1 MIYLFIDQT
10 KKLGIS
16 AENTLRVI
24 TLLARAKCKIEN
36 WNGKSSLTSAKTNSN
51 VQSRNIQARSA
62 RSIKNRNN
70 SNS

>member
-1 MIYLFIDQT
+1 MKIRNIMIYLFIDQT

-36 WNGKSSLTSAKTNSN
+36 
-51 VQSRNIQARSA
+51 
-62 RSIKNRNN
+62 
-70 SNS
+70 